1 MKIRKT
7 SLTVPLSIA
16 NDIIKLK
23 NNGTI
28 VYYMIYCLLP
38 YCEYIYIYIKKFI
51 SKHLDTHYPKYKLVS
66 FS

>member
-38 YCEYIYIYIKKFI
+38 YCEYIYKKKFI

-66 FS
+66 FSW